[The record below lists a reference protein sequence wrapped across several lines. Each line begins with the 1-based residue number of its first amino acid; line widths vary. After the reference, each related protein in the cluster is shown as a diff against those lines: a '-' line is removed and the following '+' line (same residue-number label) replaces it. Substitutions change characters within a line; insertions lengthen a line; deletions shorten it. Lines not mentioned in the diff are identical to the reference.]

1 MGTISHDGD
10 VRRLARGR
18 TVFDYADELAVRV
31 ATSCGRAGTC
41 HECVV
46 QIDAGMAALC
56 ERTDAER
63 FLRDP
68 FRLACQAVVENAS
81 ADVHFAPLRRQ
92 PRVLTAGVSL
102 ASGAAQTAAAEIGTD
117 SPVVSAPPSAA
128 PGAGGPPSI
137 DPAVTRRGDGVYL
150 DGERID
156 RYHGRMLGLAV
167 DVGTTTVAMELVDL
181 ENGETLQVSSFG
193 NPQLFAGSDIMN
205 RVSYDGGE
213 FRGELQAA
221 IVSGINSAI
230 LDLGR
235 ELGTKRRQIYEV
247 AIAGNST
254 MRDLLFGFDVQA
266 LGQKPY
272 KSQIE
277 HQFRAGERTTTA
289 LSSLPRQL
297 GLIIHPQARVYGLP
311 LIASHV
317 GADTAADLVAMDMA
331 AQSGLAMLVDVGTNT
346 EVVANLDGRMIAASC
361 PAGPAFEGGL
371 VGYGMPAYEGAI
383 ERLRWQDGAF
393 RYHTIGDAPPEGMC
407 GSGLID
413 LLAELRRH
421 GKMTAKGVFT
431 HDRRAQEID
440 VVPEYGI
447 TFSRLDASNLAQAK
461 AANYCGQ
468 LIVTR
473 ALGVAPHEVDRL
485 YLAGGF
491 ANYVDVK
498 SAIDIGFLADVA
510 EERIVKIGNAAL
522 RGTREVLLSV
532 SRRRALEQLVTRI
545 EHVELETA
553 ADFFEVFVDGCRL
566 EPMGAAARQPRQA

>member
-1 MGTISHDGD
+1 MGTITHDGE
-10 VRRLARGR
+10 VRELKRGR

-46 QIDAGMAALC
+46 QIKAGMEALC
-56 ERTDAER
+56 ERTAAER

-68 FRLACQAVVENAS
+68 FRLACQAVVEDAT
-81 ADVHFAPLRRQ
+81 ADVRFAPLRRQ
-92 PRVLTAGVSL
+92 PRVLTAGVTL
-102 ASGAAQTAAAEIGTD
+102 PPRTAQTAAAGIEAGA
-117 SPVVSAPPSAA
+117 PVVTAGARAA
-128 PGAGGPPSI
+128 PDVNGQPPI

-156 RYHGRMLGLAV
+156 RYHGRILGLAV

-181 ENGETLQVSSFG
+181 ESGATLQVSSFG

-230 LDLGR
+230 LDIGR
-235 ELGTKRRQIYEV
+235 ELGTKRRQIYEI
-247 AIAGNST
+247 ALAGNST
-254 MRDLLFGFDVQA
+254 MRDLVFGVDVQA

-277 HQFRAGERTTTA
+277 NEFRSGERATTA
-289 LSSLPRQL
+289 LSSLPRPL

-331 AQSGLAMLVDVGTNT
+331 GQSGLAMLVDVGTNT

-383 ERLRWQDGAF
+383 ERLRWRDGAF
-393 RYHTIGDAPPEGMC
+393 HYHTIGDAPPEGIC

-421 GKMTAKGVFT
+421 DKMTAKGVFT
-431 HDRRAQEID
+431 HDRRAKEIG
-440 VVPEYGI
+440 VVPDYGI

-491 ANYVDVK
+491 ANYVDVQ
-498 SAIDIGFLADVA
+498 SAIDIGFLAPLAQD
-510 EERIVKIGNAAL
+510 RIVKIGNAAL
-522 RGTREVLLSV
+522 RGAREVLLSV
-532 SRRRALEQLVTRI
+532 SRRRALEELVTEI

-553 ADFFEVFVDGCRL
+553 PDFFEVFVDGCRL
-566 EPMGAAARQPRQA
+566 EPMGAATRQPHRT

>member
-1 MGTISHDGD
+1 MGTISHDGE
-10 VRRLARGR
+10 VRALARGK

-46 QIDAGMAALC
+46 QVEAGMEALC
-56 ERTDAER
+56 VRTDAER
-63 FLRDP
+63 FLKDP
-68 FRLACQAVVENAS
+68 FRLACQATVEDPS
-81 ADVHFAPLRRQ
+81 IDVHFAPLRRQ
-92 PRVLTAGVSL
+92 PRVLTTG
-102 ASGAAQTAAAEIGTD
+102 
-117 SPVVSAPPSAA
+117 VSAPSRGDEPAA
-128 PGAGGPPSI
+128 I

-167 DVGTTTVAMELVDL
+167 DVGTTTVAMELIDL
-181 ENGETLQVSSFG
+181 ESGATLQVSSFG

-205 RVSYDGGE
+205 RVSYDDGE

-235 ELGTKRRQIYEV
+235 ELGTKRRQIYEI

-254 MRDLLFGFDVQA
+254 MRDLLFGVDVQT

-272 KSQIE
+272 KSQVE
-277 HQFRAGERTTTA
+277 HQFRAGERATTA
-289 LSSLPRQL
+289 LSSLPRPL
-297 GLIIHPQARVYGLP
+297 GLTIHPQARVYGLP

-331 AQSGLAMLVDVGTNT
+331 AQSGLVMLVDVGTNT
-346 EVVANLDGRMIAASC
+346 EVVARRDGRMIAASC

-371 VGYGMPAYEGAI
+371 VGFGMPAYEGAI
-383 ERLRWQDGAF
+383 ERLRWCDGAF
-393 RYHTIGDAPPEGMC
+393 HYRTIGNAAPEGIC

-431 HDRRAQEID
+431 HDRRAKKIA
-440 VVPEYGI
+440 VAPEHGI

-491 ANYVDVK
+491 ANYVDAR
-498 SAIDIGFLADVA
+498 SAIDIGFLAPVA
-510 EERIVKIGNAAL
+510 EERIVKVGNAAL
-522 RGTREVLLSV
+522 RGTREVLLST
-532 SRRRALEQLVTRI
+532 SRRRALEELVTEI

-553 ADFFEVFVDGCRL
+553 PDFFEVFVDGCRL
-566 EPMGAAARQPRQA
+566 EPMGAATHHRI

>member
-1 MGTISHDGD
+1 MGTITHDNE
-10 VRRLARGR
+10 VRVLKRGR

-46 QIDAGMAALC
+46 QIEAGMAALC

-68 FRLACQAVVENAS
+68 FRLACQAVVEDAGT
-81 ADVHFAPLRRQ
+81 DIEFAPLRRQ
-92 PRVLTAGVSL
+92 PRVLTAGVS
-102 ASGAAQTAAAEIGTD
+102 ATPETNGAAA
-117 SPVVSAPPSAA
+117 V
-128 PGAGGPPSI
+128 

-150 DGERID
+150 DGTRID

-247 AIAGNST
+247 AVAGNST
-254 MRDLLFGFDVQA
+254 MRDLVFGVDVQT

-272 KSQIE
+272 KSQVE
-277 HQFRAGERTTTA
+277 HQFRDGERTTTA
-289 LSSLPRQL
+289 LSSLPRPL
-297 GLIIHPQARVYGLP
+297 GLTIHPRARVYGLP

-331 AQSGLAMLVDVGTNT
+331 GQSGLAMLVDVGTNT

-383 ERLRWQDGAF
+383 ERLRWCGDGF
-393 RYHTIGDAPPEGMC
+393 HYHTIGDAAPEGIC

-431 HDRRAQEID
+431 HDRRAREIA

-447 TFSRLDASNLAQAK
+447 SFSRLDASNLAQAK

-473 ALGVAPHEVDRL
+473 ALGMAPHEVDRL

-491 ANYVDVK
+491 ANYVDVH
-498 SAIDIGFLADVA
+498 SAIDIGFLAPVA

-522 RGTREVLLSV
+522 RGTREVLLST
-532 SRRRALEQLVTRI
+532 SRRRALEELVTEI
-545 EHVELETA
+545 EHIELETA

-566 EPMGAAARQPRQA
+566 EPMGAANRQSRLA

>member
-1 MGTISHDGD
+1 MGTISHDGE
-10 VRRLARGR
+10 VRALVRGKS
-18 TVFDYADELAVRV
+18 VFDYADELAVRV

-46 QIDAGMAALC
+46 QIDAGGEALC
-56 ERTDAER
+56 PRTEAER
-63 FLRDP
+63 FLNDP
-68 FRLACQAVVENAS
+68 FRLACQAVVTDPAAE
-81 ADVHFAPLRRQ
+81 VRFAPLRRQ
-92 PRVLTAGVSL
+92 PRVLTEGVS
-102 ASGAAQTAAAEIGTD
+102 ARPARSGPGAA
-117 SPVVSAPPSAA
+117 PPAT
-128 PGAGGPPSI
+128 P

-150 DGERID
+150 DGECID
-156 RYHGRMLGLAV
+156 RYHGRLLGLAV
-167 DVGTTTVAMELVDL
+167 DVGTTTVAMELIDL
-181 ENGETLQVSSFG
+181 ESGATLQVSSFG
-193 NPQLFAGSDIMN
+193 NPQTFAGSDVMN

-254 MRDLLFGFDVQA
+254 MRDLLFGEDVQG

-272 KSQIE
+272 KSRIE
-277 HQFRAGERTTTA
+277 NQFRDGERSTTA
-289 LSSLPRQL
+289 LASRPRPL

-331 AQSGLAMLVDVGTNT
+331 AQEGVVMLVDVGTNT
-346 EVVANLDGRMIAASC
+346 EVVARRGGRMIAASC

-371 VGYGMPAYEGAI
+371 VGFGMPAYEGAI
-383 ERLRWQDGAF
+383 ERLRWSGGAF
-393 RYHTIGDAPPEGMC
+393 QYRTIGGAAPAGIC

-431 HDRRAQEID
+431 HDRRAQELA
-440 VVPEYGI
+440 VVPEHGI
-447 TFSRLDASNLAQAK
+447 TFSRRDASNLAQAK

-468 LIVTR
+468 TIVAR
-473 ALGVAPHEVDRL
+473 ELGVAPQEVDRL

-491 ANYVDVK
+491 ANYVDAA
-498 SAIDIGFLADVA
+498 SAIEIGFLPPVD
-510 EERIVKIGNAAL
+510 ERRIVKLGNAAL
-522 RGTREVLLSV
+522 RGCREVLLSL
-532 SRRRALEQLVTRI
+532 RKRRALEQLVAGI

-553 ADFFEVFVDGCRL
+553 PDFFDIFVDGCLL
-566 EPMGAAARQPRQA
+566 EPMRPPPRRT

>member
-1 MGTISHDGD
+1 MGTISHAGE
-10 VRRLARGR
+10 VRALARGK

-46 QIDAGMAALC
+46 RIDAGSEALC
-56 ERTDAER
+56 PRTEAER
-63 FLRDP
+63 FLNDP
-68 FRLACQAVVENAS
+68 FRLACQAAVIDPT

-92 PRVLTAGVSL
+92 PRVLTAS
-102 ASGAAQTAAAEIGTD
+102 
-117 SPVVSAPPSAA
+117 VSARPEKDGAPP
-128 PGAGGPPSI
+128 
-137 DPAVTRRGDGVYL
+137 DPAVTRRGGVVYL
-150 DGERID
+150 DGECID

-181 ENGETLQVSSFG
+181 ETGATLQVSSFG
-193 NPQLFAGSDIMN
+193 NPQSFAGSDVMN

-254 MRDLLFGFDVQA
+254 MRDLVFGVDVQG

-272 KSQIE
+272 KSRIE
-277 HQFRAGERTTTA
+277 NQFRAGERDTTA
-289 LSSLPRQL
+289 LFSRPRPL

-317 GADTAADLVAMDMA
+317 GADTAAGLVAMDMS

-346 EVVANLDGRMIAASC
+346 EVVARRGGRMIAASC

-383 ERLRWQDGAF
+383 ERLRWRDGAF
-393 RYHTIGDAPPEGMC
+393 QYRTIGGAAPAGIC

-431 HDRRAQEID
+431 HDRRAQEIA

-447 TFSRLDASNLAQAK
+447 TFSRRDASNLAQAK

-473 ALGVAPHEVDRL
+473 ALGVVPHEVDRL

-491 ANYVDVK
+491 ANYVDVA
-498 SAIDIGFLADVA
+498 SAIEIGFLAPVA
-510 EERIVKIGNAAL
+510 EQRIVKLGNAAL
-522 RGTREVLLSV
+522 RGSREVLLSRR
-532 SRRRALEQLVTRI
+532 RRRALERLVAEI

-553 ADFFEVFVDGCRL
+553 PDFFEVFVDGCRL
-566 EPMGAAARQPRQA
+566 EPMRAPARRA

>member
-1 MGTISHDGD
+1 MGTISHDGE
-10 VRRLARGR
+10 VRALARGK

-46 QIDAGMAALC
+46 RIESGMEALC

-68 FRLACQAVVENAS
+68 FRLACQAVVEDPGS
-81 ADVHFAPLRRQ
+81 DVRFAPLRRQ
-92 PRVLTAGVSL
+92 PRVLTTGVS
-102 ASGAAQTAAAEIGTD
+102 AVPGRDG
-117 SPVVSAPPSAA
+117 APP
-128 PGAGGPPSI
+128 I

-156 RYHGRMLGLAV
+156 RYHGHLLGLAV
-167 DVGTTTVAMELVDL
+167 DVGTTTVAMELIDL
-181 ENGETLQVSSFG
+181 ETGATMQVSSFG

-205 RVSYDGGE
+205 RVSYDGGQ

-230 LDLGR
+230 VDVGR

-254 MRDLLFGFDVQA
+254 MRDLVFGVDVQT

-289 LSSLPRQL
+289 LTSRPRPL
-297 GLIIHPQARVYGLP
+297 GLTIHPQARVYGLP

-331 AQSGLAMLVDVGTNT
+331 GQHGLVMLVDVGTNT
-346 EVVANLDGRMIAASC
+346 EVVARRNGRMIAASC

-371 VGYGMPAYEGAI
+371 VGYGMPAYQGAI
-383 ERLRWQDGAF
+383 ERLRWRDGAF
-393 RYHTIGDAPPEGMC
+393 QYHTIGDATPEGIC

-431 HDRRAQEID
+431 HDRRAKEIA
-440 VVPEYGI
+440 VVPEHGI

-468 LIVTR
+468 IIVTR

-491 ANYVDVK
+491 ANYVDVE
-498 SAIDIGFLADVA
+498 SAIEIGFLAPVA

-522 RGTREVLLSV
+522 RGAREVLLSV
-532 SRRRALEQLVTRI
+532 SKRRALEKLVARI

-553 ADFFEVFVDGCRL
+553 PDFFEVFVDGCLL
-566 EPMGAAARQPRQA
+566 EPMGAP

>member
-1 MGTISHDGD
+1 MGTITHDNE
-10 VRRLARGR
+10 VRELKRGR

-46 QIDAGMAALC
+46 QIETGMAALC
-56 ERTDAER
+56 KRTDAEQ

-68 FRLACQAVVENAS
+68 FRLACQAVVEDAGT
-81 ADVHFAPLRRQ
+81 DIEFAPLRRQ
-92 PRVLTAGVSL
+92 PRVLTAG
-102 ASGAAQTAAAEIGTD
+102 
-117 SPVVSAPPSAA
+117 APAT
-128 PGAGGPPSI
+128 PGDGESRPI

-150 DGERID
+150 DGARID
-156 RYHGRMLGLAV
+156 QYHGRMLGLAV

-181 ENGETLQVSSFG
+181 EDGETLQVSSFG

-230 LDLGR
+230 LDIGR

-254 MRDLLFGFDVQA
+254 MRDLVFGFDVQT

-272 KSQIE
+272 KSQVE
-277 HQFRAGERTTTA
+277 HQFRDGERTTTA
-289 LSSLPRQL
+289 LSSLPRPL
-297 GLIIHPQARVYGLP
+297 GLIVHPQARVYGLP

-317 GADTAADLVAMDMA
+317 GSDTAADLVAMDMA
-331 AQSGLAMLVDVGTNT
+331 GQSGLTMLVDVGTNT

-383 ERLRWQDGAF
+383 ERLRWCGDRF
-393 RYHTIGDAPPEGMC
+393 RYHTIGDAAPEGIC

-431 HDRRAQEID
+431 HDRRAREIA

-491 ANYVDVK
+491 ANYVDVH
-498 SAIDIGFLADVA
+498 SAIDIGFLAPVA

-522 RGTREVLLSV
+522 RGTRDVLLSV
-532 SRRRALEQLVTRI
+532 SRRQALEELVAGI

-553 ADFFEVFVDGCRL
+553 SDFFEVFVDGCRL
-566 EPMGAAARQPRQA
+566 EPMGTRQPRR

>member
-1 MGTISHDGD
+1 MGTISHDGE
-10 VRRLARGR
+10 VRALQRGK

-46 QIDAGMAALC
+46 RIDAGGAALGA
-56 ERTDAER
+56 RTEAER
-63 FLRDP
+63 FLSDP
-68 FRLACQAVVENAS
+68 FRLACQAVVEEPA
-81 ADVHFAPLRRQ
+81 AEVRFAPLRRQ
-92 PRVLTAGVSL
+92 PRVLVAGVS
-102 ASGAAQTAAAEIGTD
+102 AAPEGEGAAQL
-117 SPVVSAPPSAA
+117 
-128 PGAGGPPSI
+128 

-156 RYHGRMLGLAV
+156 RYHGRLLGLAV
-167 DVGTTTVAMELVDL
+167 DVGTTTVAMELIDL
-181 ENGETLQVSSFG
+181 ETGAALQVSSFG
-193 NPQLFAGSDIMN
+193 NPQSFAGSDVMN

-221 IVSGINSAI
+221 IVSALNSAI

-235 ELGTKRRQIYEV
+235 ELGTRRRQIYEV

-254 MRDLLFGFDVQA
+254 MRDLLFGVDVQG

-272 KSQIE
+272 KSRIE
-277 HQFRAGERTTTA
+277 NQFRAGERDTTA
-289 LSSLPRQL
+289 LSSRPRPL
-297 GLIIHPQARVYGLP
+297 GLLIHPLARVYGLP

-317 GADTAADLVAMDMA
+317 GGDTAADLVAMDMA
-331 AQSGLAMLVDVGTNT
+331 GQSGLVMLVDVGTNT
-346 EVVANLDGRMIAASC
+346 EVVARRGGRMIAASC

-383 ERLRWQDGAF
+383 ERLRWRDDGF
-393 RYHTIGDAPPEGMC
+393 CYRTIGGAAPAGIC

-431 HDRRAQEID
+431 HDRRAQEIA

-447 TFSRLDASNLAQAK
+447 TFSRRDGSNLAQAK

-473 ALGVAPHEVDRL
+473 ELGVAPQEVDRL

-491 ANYVDVK
+491 ANYVDVN
-498 SAIDIGFLADVA
+498 SAIAIGFLPPVD
-510 EERIVKIGNAAL
+510 ERRIVKLGNAAL
-522 RGTREVLLSV
+522 RGCREVLLSQ
-532 SRRRALEQLVTRI
+532 RKRRALERLAAEI

-553 ADFFEVFVDGCRL
+553 PDFFEVFVDGCRL
-566 EPMGAAARQPRQA
+566 EPMTAPALAPTKSRA

>member
-1 MGTISHDGD
+1 MGTISHDGE
-10 VRRLARGR
+10 VRALARGK

-46 QIDAGMAALC
+46 QVEAGMEALC
-56 ERTDAER
+56 GRTDAER
-63 FLRDP
+63 FLKDP
-68 FRLACQAVVENAS
+68 FRLACQATVEDPS
-81 ADVHFAPLRRQ
+81 IDVHFAPLRRQ
-92 PRVLTAGVSL
+92 PRVLT
-102 ASGAAQTAAAEIGTD
+102 SGI
-117 SPVVSAPPSAA
+117 SAPSRGDQPAA
-128 PGAGGPPSI
+128 P

-181 ENGETLQVSSFG
+181 ESGATLQVSSFG

-205 RVSYDGGE
+205 RVSYDDGE

-235 ELGTKRRQIYEV
+235 ELGTKRRQIYEI

-254 MRDLLFGFDVQA
+254 MRDLVFGFDVQT

-277 HQFRAGERTTTA
+277 HQYRAGERATTA
-289 LSSLPRQL
+289 LSSLPRPL
-297 GLIIHPQARVYGLP
+297 GLTIHPQARVYGLP

-331 AQSGLAMLVDVGTNT
+331 AQSGLVMLVDVGTNT
-346 EVVANLDGRMIAASC
+346 EVVARRDGRMIAASC

-371 VGYGMPAYEGAI
+371 VGFGMPAYEGAI
-383 ERLRWQDGAF
+383 ERLRWCDDGF
-393 RYHTIGDAPPEGMC
+393 RYHTIGDAPPEGIC

-431 HDRRAQEID
+431 HDRRAKEIA
-440 VVPEYGI
+440 VVPEHGI

-491 ANYVDVK
+491 ANYVDAR
-498 SAIDIGFLADVA
+498 SAIDIGFLAPVA
-510 EERIVKIGNAAL
+510 EERIVKLGNAAL

-532 SRRRALEQLVTRI
+532 SRRRALEAMVAEI

-553 ADFFEVFVDGCRL
+553 PDFFEVFVDGCRL
-566 EPMGAAARQPRQA
+566 EPMGTATRQPRP

>member
-1 MGTISHDGD
+1 MGTITHDNE
-10 VRRLARGR
+10 VRVLKRGR

-46 QIDAGMAALC
+46 QIEAGMAALC

-68 FRLACQAVVENAS
+68 FRLACQAVVEDAGT
-81 ADVHFAPLRRQ
+81 DIEFAPLRRQ
-92 PRVLTAGVSL
+92 PRVLTAGVS
-102 ASGAAQTAAAEIGTD
+102 ATPETNGAAA
-117 SPVVSAPPSAA
+117 V
-128 PGAGGPPSI
+128 

-150 DGERID
+150 DGTRID

-247 AIAGNST
+247 AVAGNST
-254 MRDLLFGFDVQA
+254 MRDLVFGVDVQT

-272 KSQIE
+272 KSQVE
-277 HQFRAGERTTTA
+277 HQFRDGQRTTTA
-289 LSSLPRQL
+289 LSSLPRPL
-297 GLIIHPQARVYGLP
+297 GLTIHPRARVYGLP

-331 AQSGLAMLVDVGTNT
+331 GQSGLAMLVDVGTNT

-383 ERLRWQDGAF
+383 ERLRWCGDGF
-393 RYHTIGDAPPEGMC
+393 HYHTIGDAAPEGIC

-431 HDRRAQEID
+431 HDRRAREIA

-447 TFSRLDASNLAQAK
+447 SFSRLDASNLAQAK

-491 ANYVDVK
+491 ANYVDVH
-498 SAIDIGFLADVA
+498 SAIDIGFLAPVA

-522 RGTREVLLSV
+522 RGTREVLLST
-532 SRRRALEQLVTRI
+532 SRRRALEELVTEI
-545 EHVELETA
+545 EHIELETA
-553 ADFFEVFVDGCRL
+553 SDFFEVFVDGCRL
-566 EPMGAAARQPRQA
+566 EPMGAANRQSRLA

>member
-1 MGTISHDGD
+1 MGTIFHDGE
-10 VRRLARGR
+10 VRALARGK
-18 TVFDYADELAVRV
+18 TIFDYADELAVRV

-46 QIDAGMAALC
+46 QIEAGMEALC
-56 ERTDAER
+56 ERTEAER

-68 FRLACQAVVENAS
+68 FRLACQAVVEDPS
-81 ADVHFAPLRRQ
+81 SDVHFAPLRRQ
-92 PRVLTAGVSL
+92 PRVLTAGVSAAPERDGPPPNSVDL
-102 ASGAAQTAAAEIGTD
+102 SAAFSGGAASG
-117 SPVVSAPPSAA
+117 SVSMSQP
-128 PGAGGPPSI
+128 I
-137 DPAVTRRGDGVYL
+137 DPAVTRRGDNVYL

-156 RYHGRMLGLAV
+156 RYHGGMFGLAV
-167 DVGTTTVAMELVDL
+167 DVGTTTVAMELIDL
-181 ENGETLQVSSFG
+181 ENGATLQDSSFG

-230 LDLGR
+230 LDIGR
-235 ELGTKRRQIYEV
+235 ELGTRRRQIYEV
-247 AIAGNST
+247 TIAGNST
-254 MRDLLFGFDVQA
+254 MRDLVFGIDVQT

-272 KSQIE
+272 KSQVE
-277 HQFRAGERTTTA
+277 HQFRAGERATTA
-289 LSSLPRQL
+289 LASLPRPL
-297 GLIIHPQARVYGLP
+297 GLIVHPQARVYGLP

-331 AQSGLAMLVDVGTNT
+331 GQSGLVMLVDVGTNT
-346 EVVANLDGRMIAASC
+346 EVVARRDGRMIAASC

-383 ERLRWQDGAF
+383 ERLRWCDGTF
-393 RYHTIGDAPPEGMC
+393 RYHTIGGTVPEGIC

-421 GKMTAKGVFT
+421 GRMTAKGVFT
-431 HDRRAQEID
+431 HDRRAKEIA
-440 VVPEYGI
+440 VVPDYGI

-491 ANYVDVK
+491 ANYVDVR
-498 SAIDIGFLADVA
+498 SAIDIGFLAPVA

-522 RGTREVLLSV
+522 RGAREVLLSA
-532 SRRRALEQLVTRI
+532 SKRRALETLVAEI
-545 EHVELETA
+545 VHFELVKA
-553 ADFFEVFVDGCRL
+553 HYFFEVFFDFW
-566 EPMGAAARQPRQA
+566 

>member
-1 MGTISHDGD
+1 MGTISHDGE
-10 VRRLARGR
+10 VRELVRGR

-46 QIDAGMAALC
+46 QIDAGSAALC
-56 ERTDAER
+56 PRTAAER
-63 FLRDP
+63 FLSDP
-68 FRLACQAVVENAS
+68 FRLACQATVVDPAG
-81 ADVHFAPLRRQ
+81 AVRFAPLRRQ
-92 PRVLTAGVSL
+92 PRVLTAGV
-102 ASGAAQTAAAEIGTD
+102 AARPEAAGAA
-117 SPVVSAPPSAA
+117 PP
-128 PGAGGPPSI
+128 

-156 RYHGRMLGLAV
+156 RYHGRLLGLAV

-181 ENGETLQVSSFG
+181 ETGATLQVSSFG
-193 NPQLFAGSDIMN
+193 NPQSFAGSDVMN

-221 IVSGINSAI
+221 IVSGLNSAI

-254 MRDLLFGFDVQA
+254 MRDLVFGEDVQG

-272 KSQIE
+272 KSRIE
-277 HQFRAGERTTTA
+277 NQFRAGERPTTA
-289 LSSLPRQL
+289 LASRPRAL

-317 GADTAADLVAMDMA
+317 GADTAADLAAMEMA
-331 AQSGLAMLVDVGTNT
+331 AQTGLVMLVDVGTNT
-346 EVVANLDGRMIAASC
+346 EVVARRGGRMIAASC

-383 ERLRWQDGAF
+383 ERLRWDGGGF
-393 RYHTIGDAPPEGMC
+393 RYRTIGGAAPVGIC

-431 HDRRAQEID
+431 HDRRAQEIA

-447 TFSRLDASNLAQAK
+447 TLSRQDASNLAQAK

-468 LIVTR
+468 TIVAR
-473 ALGVAPHEVDRL
+473 ALGVAPQEVDRL

-491 ANYVDVK
+491 ANYVDVA
-498 SAIDIGFLADVA
+498 SAIDIGFLPPVDAA
-510 EERIVKIGNAAL
+510 RIVKIGNAAL
-522 RGTREVLLSV
+522 RGSREVLLSV
-532 SRRRALEQLVTRI
+532 RKRRALERLVAAI

-553 ADFFEVFVDGCRL
+553 PDFFEIFVDGCRL
-566 EPMGAAARQPRQA
+566 EPMRAPAARA

>member
-1 MGTISHDGD
+1 MGTISHDGE
-10 VRRLARGR
+10 VRRLARGK

-46 QIDAGMAALC
+46 QIEAGMAALC

-63 FLRDP
+63 FLNDP
-68 FRLACQAVVENAS
+68 FRLACQAVVEDAT
-81 ADVHFAPLRRQ
+81 ADVSFAPLRRQ
-92 PRVLTAGVSL
+92 PRVLTAGVSVL
-102 ASGAAQTAAAEIGTD
+102 PGDGD
-117 SPVVSAPPSAA
+117 VPP
-128 PGAGGPPSI
+128 I

-150 DGERID
+150 DGERVD

-167 DVGTTTVAMELVDL
+167 DVGTTTVAMELIDL
-181 ENGETLQVSSFG
+181 ESGATLQVSSFG

-230 LDLGR
+230 VDLGR
-235 ELGTKRRQIYEV
+235 ELGTRRRQIYEV
-247 AIAGNST
+247 AVAGNST
-254 MRDLLFGFDVQA
+254 MRDLVFGLDVQT

-272 KSQIE
+272 KSQVE
-277 HQFRAGERTTTA
+277 NQFRDGQRSTTA
-289 LSSLPRQL
+289 LSSLPRPL
-297 GLIIHPQARVYGLP
+297 GLFIHPQARVYGLP

-317 GADTAADLVAMDMA
+317 GADTAADLAAMEMA
-331 AQSGLAMLVDVGTNT
+331 GQSGLTMLVDVGTNT

-383 ERLRWQDGAF
+383 ERLRWCGGRFD
-393 RYHTIGDAPPEGMC
+393 YHTIGDAPPEGIC

-421 GKMTAKGVFT
+421 DKMTAKGVFT

-491 ANYVDVK
+491 ANYVDAQ
-498 SAIDIGFLADVA
+498 SAIDIGFLAPVA

-532 SRRRALEQLVTRI
+532 SRRRALEQLVAGI
-545 EHVELETA
+545 EHIELETA

-566 EPMGAAARQPRQA
+566 EPMGAPARQRRRA

>member
-1 MGTISHDGD
+1 MGTITHDNE
-10 VRRLARGR
+10 VRELKRGR

-46 QIDAGMAALC
+46 QIETGMAALC
-56 ERTDAER
+56 ERTEAER

-68 FRLACQAVVENAS
+68 FRLACQAVVEDA
-81 ADVHFAPLRRQ
+81 ATDIEFAPLRRQ
-92 PRVLTAGVSL
+92 PRVLTAG
-102 ASGAAQTAAAEIGTD
+102 
-117 SPVVSAPPSAA
+117 APATPGDGEPA
-128 PGAGGPPSI
+128 PI

-150 DGERID
+150 DGKRID

-167 DVGTTTVAMELVDL
+167 DVGTTTVAMELIDL

-213 FRGELQAA
+213 FRGELQTA

-230 LDLGR
+230 LDIGR
-235 ELGTKRRQIYEV
+235 ELGTKRRQIYEI

-254 MRDLLFGFDVQA
+254 MRDLVFGIDVQT

-272 KSQIE
+272 KSQVE
-277 HQFRAGERTTTA
+277 HQFRSGERTTTA
-289 LSSLPRQL
+289 LSSLPRPL
-297 GLIIHPQARVYGLP
+297 GLIVHPEARVYGLP

-331 AQSGLAMLVDVGTNT
+331 AQSGLTMLVDVGTNT

-383 ERLRWQDGAF
+383 ERLRWSGGGF
-393 RYHTIGDAPPEGMC
+393 RYHTIGDAAPEGIC

-421 GKMTAKGVFT
+421 GRMTAKGVFT
-431 HDRRAQEID
+431 HDRRAREID
-440 VVPEYGI
+440 VVPEHGI

-491 ANYVDVK
+491 ANYVDVQ
-498 SAIDIGFLADVA
+498 SAIDIGFLAPVA
-510 EERIVKIGNAAL
+510 EDRIVKIGNAAL
-522 RGTREVLLSV
+522 RGTRDVLLSA
-532 SRRRALEQLVTRI
+532 SRRRALECLVAEI
-545 EHVELETA
+545 EHIELETA

-566 EPMGAAARQPRQA
+566 EPMGAAARTARRTRQA

>member
-1 MGTISHDGD
+1 MGAISHDGD
-10 VRRLARGR
+10 VRELARGK

-46 QIDAGMAALC
+46 QIDAGMPALC
-56 ERTDAER
+56 PRTDAER
-63 FLRDP
+63 FLHDP
-68 FRLACQAVVENAS
+68 FRLACQAEVVDTAI
-81 ADVHFAPLRRQ
+81 DVQFAPLRRQ
-92 PRVLTAGVSL
+92 PRVLTAGVST
-102 ASGAAQTAAAEIGTD
+102 ADQDGAAYL
-117 SPVVSAPPSAA
+117 
-128 PGAGGPPSI
+128 
-137 DPAVTRRGDGVYL
+137 DPAVTRRGGGVYL
-150 DGERID
+150 GDRQID

-181 ENGETLQVSSFG
+181 ESGATLQVSSFG

-205 RVSYDGGE
+205 RVSYDDGE
-213 FRGELQAA
+213 FHGELQSA

-247 AIAGNST
+247 TIAGNST
-254 MRDLLFGFDVQA
+254 MRDLVFGIDVQG

-272 KSQIE
+272 KSQVE
-277 HQFRAGERTTTA
+277 NQFRAGQRTTTA
-289 LSSLPRQL
+289 LTSLPRPL

-331 AQSGLAMLVDVGTNT
+331 GQSGLVMLVDVGTNT
-346 EVVANLDGRMIAASC
+346 EVVARRDGRMIAASC

-383 ERLRWQDGAF
+383 ERLRWRDDGF
-393 RYHTIGDAPPEGMC
+393 EYRTIGDATPEGIC

-421 GKMTAKGVFT
+421 GKMTEKGVFT
-431 HDRRAQEID
+431 HDRRAKEIA

-447 TFSRLDASNLAQAK
+447 TFSRQDASNLAQAK

-473 ALGVAPHEVDRL
+473 ALGVAPGEVDRL

-491 ANYVDVK
+491 ANYVDVT
-498 SAIDIGFLADVA
+498 SAIEIGFLAPVPV
-510 EERIVKIGNAAL
+510 ERIIKIGNAAL
-522 RGTREVLLSV
+522 RGSREVLLSV
-532 SRRRALEQLVTRI
+532 SKRRALERLVAEI

-566 EPMGAAARQPRQA
+566 EPMGAAAAG

>member
-1 MGTISHDGD
+1 MGTISHDGE
-10 VRRLARGR
+10 VRALVRGKS
-18 TVFDYADELAVRV
+18 VFDYADELAVRV

-46 QIDAGMAALC
+46 KVDAGGEALC
-56 ERTDAER
+56 PRTEAER
-63 FLRDP
+63 FLSDP
-68 FRLACQAVVENAS
+68 FRLACQAVVVDPAAE
-81 ADVHFAPLRRQ
+81 VRFAPLRRQ
-92 PRVLTAGVSL
+92 PRVLTEGFSATPAHPAHPAGRTG
-102 ASGAAQTAAAEIGTD
+102 AGRAGQQGAA
-117 SPVVSAPPSAA
+117 APALPA
-128 PGAGGPPSI
+128 

-150 DGERID
+150 DGERVD
-156 RYHGRMLGLAV
+156 RYHGRLLGLAV
-167 DVGTTTVAMELVDL
+167 DVGTTTVAMELIDL
-181 ENGETLQVSSFG
+181 ESGVTLQVSSFG
-193 NPQLFAGSDIMN
+193 NPQTFAGSDVMN

-254 MRDLLFGFDVQA
+254 MRDLLFGEDVQG

-272 KSQIE
+272 KSRIE
-277 HQFRAGERTTTA
+277 NQFRAGERSTTA
-289 LSSLPRQL
+289 LSSPPRPL
-297 GLIIHPQARVYGLP
+297 GLTIHPQARVYGLP

-317 GADTAADLVAMDMA
+317 GADTAADLVAMDLA
-331 AQSGLAMLVDVGTNT
+331 AQEGLVMLVDVGTNT
-346 EVVANLDGRMIAASC
+346 EVVARREGRMIAASC

-383 ERLRWQDGAF
+383 ERLRWRGGAF
-393 RYHTIGDAPPEGMC
+393 QYRTIGGAAPAGIC

-431 HDRRAQEID
+431 HDRRAPELA
-440 VVPEYGI
+440 VVPEHGI
-447 TFSRLDASNLAQAK
+447 TFSRRDASNLAQAK

-468 LIVTR
+468 TIVAR
-473 ALGVAPHEVDRL
+473 ELGVAPQEVDRL

-491 ANYVDVK
+491 ANYVDVA
-498 SAIDIGFLADVA
+498 SAIEIGFLPPVDEA
-510 EERIVKIGNAAL
+510 RIVKLGNAAL
-522 RGTREVLLSV
+522 RGCREVLLSV
-532 SRRRALEQLVTRI
+532 GKRRALEELVAEI

-553 ADFFEVFVDGCRL
+553 PDFFEIFVDGCML
-566 EPMGAAARQPRQA
+566 EPMRAPAARA

>member
-1 MGTISHDGD
+1 MGTISHDGE
-10 VRRLARGR
+10 VRALARGK

-46 QIDAGMAALC
+46 QVEAGMDALC
-56 ERTDAER
+56 GRTDAER
-63 FLRDP
+63 FLKDP
-68 FRLACQAVVENAS
+68 FRLACQATVEDPS
-81 ADVHFAPLRRQ
+81 IDVHFAPLRRQ
-92 PRVLTAGVSL
+92 PRVLT
-102 ASGAAQTAAAEIGTD
+102 SGI
-117 SPVVSAPPSAA
+117 SAPSRGDQPAA
-128 PGAGGPPSI
+128 P

-167 DVGTTTVAMELVDL
+167 DLGTTTVAMELVDL
-181 ENGETLQVSSFG
+181 ESGATLQVSSFG

-205 RVSYDGGE
+205 RVSYDDGE

-230 LDLGR
+230 LDIGR
-235 ELGTKRRQIYEV
+235 ELGTKRRQIYEI

-254 MRDLLFGFDVQA
+254 MRDLVFGVDVQT

-277 HQFRAGERTTTA
+277 NQYRAGERATTA
-289 LSSLPRQL
+289 LSSLPRPL
-297 GLIIHPQARVYGLP
+297 GLIIQPQARVYGLP

-331 AQSGLAMLVDVGTNT
+331 ARSGLVMLVDVGTNT
-346 EVVANLDGRMIAASC
+346 EVVARRDGRMIAASC

-371 VGYGMPAYEGAI
+371 VGFGMPAYEGAI
-383 ERLRWQDGAF
+383 ERLRWCDGEF
-393 RYHTIGDAPPEGMC
+393 RYHTIGDAPPEGIC

-431 HDRRAQEID
+431 HDRRAKEIA
-440 VVPEYGI
+440 VVPEHGI

-491 ANYVDVK
+491 ANYVDAR
-498 SAIDIGFLADVA
+498 SAIDIGFLAPVA
-510 EERIVKIGNAAL
+510 EERIVKLGNAAL

-532 SRRRALEQLVTRI
+532 GKRRALEAMVAEI

-553 ADFFEVFVDGCRL
+553 PDFFEVFVDGCRL
-566 EPMGAAARQPRQA
+566 EPMGAATHRPRP

>member
-1 MGTISHDGD
+1 MGSISHDGE
-10 VRRLARGR
+10 VRALARGK

-46 QIDAGMAALC
+46 QVEAGMEALC
-56 ERTDAER
+56 GRTDAER
-63 FLRDP
+63 FLKDP
-68 FRLACQAVVENAS
+68 FRLACQATVEDPS
-81 ADVHFAPLRRQ
+81 IDVHFAPLRRQ
-92 PRVLTAGVSL
+92 PRVLTTG
-102 ASGAAQTAAAEIGTD
+102 
-117 SPVVSAPPSAA
+117 VSAPSRGDEPAA
-128 PGAGGPPSI
+128 I

-156 RYHGRMLGLAV
+156 RYHGRLLGLAV

-181 ENGETLQVSSFG
+181 ESGATLQVSSFG

-205 RVSYDGGE
+205 RVSYDDGE

-235 ELGTKRRQIYEV
+235 ELGTKRRQIYEI

-254 MRDLLFGFDVQA
+254 MRDLVFGFDVQT

-272 KSQIE
+272 KSQVE
-277 HQFRAGERTTTA
+277 HQFRAGERATTA
-289 LSSLPRQL
+289 LASLPRPL

-331 AQSGLAMLVDVGTNT
+331 AQSGLTMLVDVGTNT
-346 EVVANLDGRMIAASC
+346 EVVARRDGRMIAASC

-371 VGYGMPAYEGAI
+371 VGFGMPAYEGAI
-383 ERLRWQDGAF
+383 ERLRWRDGAF
-393 RYHTIGDAPPEGMC
+393 HYRTIGNATPEGIC

-431 HDRRAQEID
+431 HDRRAKEIA
-440 VVPEYGI
+440 VVPEHGI

-491 ANYVDVK
+491 ANYVDVR
-498 SAIDIGFLADVA
+498 SAIDIGFLAPVA
-510 EERIVKIGNAAL
+510 EERIVKVGNAAL
-522 RGTREVLLSV
+522 RGTREVLLST
-532 SRRRALEQLVTRI
+532 SRRRALEELVTEI

-553 ADFFEVFVDGCRL
+553 PDFFEVFVDGCRL
-566 EPMGAAARQPRQA
+566 EPMGAATHHRI

>member
-1 MGTISHDGD
+1 MGTISHDGE
-10 VRRLARGR
+10 VRALARGK

-46 QIDAGMAALC
+46 QVEAGMEALC
-56 ERTDAER
+56 GRTEAER
-63 FLRDP
+63 FLKDP
-68 FRLACQAVVENAS
+68 FRLACQATVEDPS
-81 ADVHFAPLRRQ
+81 IDVRFAPLRRQ
-92 PRVLTAGVSL
+92 PRVLTAGVS
-102 ASGAAQTAAAEIGTD
+102 APFRGDEPAA
-117 SPVVSAPPSAA
+117 
-128 PGAGGPPSI
+128 I

-150 DGERID
+150 DGDRID

-181 ENGETLQVSSFG
+181 ESGATLQVSSFG

-205 RVSYDGGE
+205 RVSYDDGE

-235 ELGTKRRQIYEV
+235 ELGTKRRQIYEI

-254 MRDLLFGFDVQA
+254 MRDMVFGVDVQT

-272 KSQIE
+272 KSQVE
-277 HQFRAGERTTTA
+277 HQFRAGERATTA
-289 LSSLPRQL
+289 ISSLPRPL

-317 GADTAADLVAMDMA
+317 GADTAADLMAMDMA
-331 AQSGLAMLVDVGTNT
+331 GRSGLVMLVDVGTNT
-346 EVVANLDGRMIAASC
+346 EVVARRDGRMIAASC

-371 VGYGMPAYEGAI
+371 VGFGMPAYEGAI
-383 ERLRWQDGAF
+383 ERLRWCDGGF
-393 RYHTIGDAPPEGMC
+393 RYHTIGDAPPEGIC

-421 GKMTAKGVFT
+421 NKMTAKGVFT
-431 HDRRAQEID
+431 HDRRAKEIA
-440 VVPEYGI
+440 VVPEHGI

-491 ANYVDVK
+491 ANYVDAR
-498 SAIDIGFLADVA
+498 SAIDIGFLAPVA
-510 EERIVKIGNAAL
+510 EERIVKLGNAAL

-532 SRRRALEQLVTRI
+532 SRRRALEELVAGI

-553 ADFFEVFVDGCRL
+553 PDFFEVFVDGCRL
-566 EPMGAAARQPRQA
+566 EPMGTAVRQRRP

>member
-46 QIDAGMAALC
+46 QIEAGMAALC
-56 ERTDAER
+56 ERSDAEQ

-68 FRLACQAVVENAS
+68 FRLACQAVVE
-81 ADVHFAPLRRQ
+81 DDGTDIEFAPLRRQ
-92 PRVLTAGVSL
+92 PRVLTAGVSPVPL
-102 ASGAAQTAAAEIGTD
+102 AAKPIVGEAQLRPPEITTGP
-117 SPVVSAPPSAA
+117 SPA
-128 PGAGGPPSI
+128 I

-181 ENGETLQVSSFG
+181 DNGETLQVSSFG

-289 LSSLPRQL
+289 LSSRPRPL

-317 GADTAADLVAMDMA
+317 GADTAADLMAMDMA

-431 HDRRAQEID
+431 HDRRAQKID

-473 ALGVAPHEVDRL
+473 ALGVAPHQVDRL

-553 ADFFEVFVDGCRL
+553 PDFFEVFVDGCRL

>member
-1 MGTISHDGD
+1 MGTITHDNE
-10 VRRLARGR
+10 VRALQRGR

-46 QIDAGMAALC
+46 QIETGMEALC
-56 ERTDAER
+56 ERTEAER

-68 FRLACQAVVENAS
+68 FRLACQAAVEDAGT
-81 ADVHFAPLRRQ
+81 DIKFAPLRRQ
-92 PRVLTAGVSL
+92 PRVLTAGVS
-102 ASGAAQTAAAEIGTD
+102 AAPDTDGAA
-117 SPVVSAPPSAA
+117 P
-128 PGAGGPPSI
+128 I
-137 DPAVTRRGDGVYL
+137 DPAVTRRGDGVSL

-167 DVGTTTVAMELVDL
+167 DVGTTTVAMELIDL
-181 ENGETLQVSSFG
+181 ENGETLRVSSFG

-205 RVSYDGGE
+205 RVSYDGGD

-230 LDLGR
+230 LDIGR

-254 MRDLLFGFDVQA
+254 MRDLVFGFDVQT

-272 KSQIE
+272 KSRVE
-277 HQFRAGERTTTA
+277 NQFRDGERATTA
-289 LSSLPRQL
+289 LSSLPRPL
-297 GLIIHPQARVYGLP
+297 GLIIHPRARVYGLP

-331 AQSGLAMLVDVGTNT
+331 GQSGLAMLVDVGTNT

-383 ERLRWQDGAF
+383 ERLHWRDGEF
-393 RYHTIGDAPPEGMC
+393 RYHTIGDAAPEGIC

-431 HDRRAQEID
+431 HDRRAKEIA

-491 ANYVDVK
+491 ANYVDVQ
-498 SAIDIGFLADVA
+498 SAIDIGFLAPVTED
-510 EERIVKIGNAAL
+510 RIVKIGNAAL

-532 SRRRALEQLVTRI
+532 SRRRALEDLVTEI
-545 EHVELETA
+545 EHIELETA

-566 EPMGAAARQPRQA
+566 EPMGAATHQPRQP